1 MDGPRGLNWTVQS
14 LILFDRALS
23 YFWIVQFFHSGP
35 LYRRSKADLRRWQGD
50 SEYEVGGGDTSR
62 KQYSK
67 QKNKSTRYRKETD
80 ENEEQN
86 ESRLASLLGMIRN
99 HRLHGLVRNSFEIA
113 LVFERVAVL
122 TNQ

>member
-1 MDGPRGLNWTVQS
+1 MTVRFGPGTSTIVHYTLFDGPSTLNLTRPS
-14 LILFDRALS
+14 
-23 YFWIVQFFHSGP
+23 
-35 LYRRSKADLRRWQGD
+35 YRRSKADLRRWQGD